1 MDRVIQ
7 IDGKEVGLKAT
18 ALTPR
23 LYRHKF
29 GRDMVSDMTKLKKAY
44 RKATSLPD
52 DATQEE
58 KEDAQLSALDL
69 EIFENAAWIMA
80 MQYDA
85 KKVANTPDEWLDGFA
100 VFSIY
105 EVLPVI
111 IELWQ
116 LNNATTSESKK
127 K

>member
-1 MDRVIQ
+1 MERIIQ

-44 RKATSLPD
+44 RKATSLPE

-80 MQYDA
+80 LQYDA
-85 KKVANTPDEWLDGFA
+85 KAVAKTPDEWLDEFA

-116 LNNATTSESKK
+116 LNNATTSEPKK